1 MLDAQNQ
8 SSSRVLSVAIEQR
21 DANDARVLGPGD
33 VSIVVIDPCWKACA
47 ARIARWDFEAD
58 DLADHVRRNRDGGS
72 LQFELP
78 WSTQP
83 EHSDLR
89 VFVRFTTYDGRRLE
103 ANLPIEVP
111 LGDFGFL
118 DHGWRKSTAPSAAKA
133 TASLDG
139 TTATEASLLSN
150 RHSVYESDEKDSEP
164 AAPDIAPR
172 ETARRP
178 AWSPNR

>member
-1 MLDAQNQ
+1 M
-8 SSSRVLSVAIEQR
+8 LSVAIEQR

-33 VSIVVIDPCWKACA
+33 VSIVVVDPALEGRA

-78 WSTQP
+78 WPTQP
-83 EHSDLR
+83 AAQR
-89 VFVRFTTYDGRRLE
+89 FAVFVRFTTYDGRRLE

-139 TTATEASLLSN
+139 TAATEASPSSN
-150 RHSVYESDEKDSEP
+150 QRSIYETDENDSEP

-172 ETARRP
+172 KPPDAPPGRRIANP
-178 AWSPNR
+178 